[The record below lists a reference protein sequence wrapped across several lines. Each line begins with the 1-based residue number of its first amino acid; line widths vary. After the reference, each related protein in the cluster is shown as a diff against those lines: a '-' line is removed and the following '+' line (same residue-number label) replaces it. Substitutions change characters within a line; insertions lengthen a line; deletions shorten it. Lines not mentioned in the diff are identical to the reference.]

1 MKRWIAVLLALMLM
15 TVTPSA
21 LGDAIEKKGC
31 FYASGSKAQVC
42 DIYVPD
48 GEGPFPVIILVH
60 GGGFLFGDSGMP
72 VIQPVIEAAKQ
83 RGYALAS
90 VDYRKSSE
98 AVFPAALADVKAAVR
113 FVRTA
118 AGRYG
123 FDAERVVLWGESAGA
138 YLAWTF
144 SPVSDLDL
152 NSLNPITNVR
162 TYGSDVQRVMRCT
175 RGYMQTV
182 QACGVAACAE
192 HFPGDGVDGRDQ
204 HLHPTYNTLCA
215 KEWYETYG
223 AVYRN
228 LIEGGLLS
236 VMAGHI
242 AAPYVE
248 MELDPQKT
256 PRDCLP
262 ASLNP
267 TLLQGVLRDRL
278 GFNGLITTD
287 ATIMGGYCMAMPRR
301 EALPASVMAG
311 CDMLVFST
319 DFEEDYSF
327 LMTALEDGR
336 LTQERL
342 DEAVRRILALKA
354 RVCGR
359 GTEAQEVPAR
369 RWRRECACKAVTLVK
384 AIEPGALPISPR
396 QCPLVRLI
404 VQGRDTICDGSMTE
418 IATAWLE
425 QAGYAVEVYDPY
437 ADELHGVPKTRC
449 DRLTLYLSNY
459 EQASNQTVVRAGW
472 CQKHALDIPR
482 FLNEETCVYVSF
494 GNPYLLRD
502 VPRIK
507 TYINAYTATRDTIE
521 VTLEKLSGY
530 GEFTGVSPVNAF
542 CGLIDTKF

>member
-1 MKRWIAVLLALMLM
+1 MDLKGNPFYLEDAQIAWVEAALSGMTAQEKVGQLFLVMGQDYEPERLLSMVRSGRVGGVLFRPEKTQALC
-15 TVTPSA
+15 
-21 LGDAIEKKGC
+21 ER
-31 FYASGSKAQVC
+31 YASLDAAARIPLLHAANLEEGGAGAASDATCIGFPMMVAASDDAQAVERFARVCAVEGRRAQVN
-42 DIYVPD
+42 
-48 GEGPFPVIILVH
+48 
-60 GGGFLFGDSGMP
+60 
-72 VIQPVIEAAKQ
+72 
-83 RGYALAS
+83 
-90 VDYRKSSE
+90 
-98 AVFPAALADVKAAVR
+98 
-113 FVRTA
+113 
-118 AGRYG
+118 
-123 FDAERVVLWGESAGA
+123 
-138 YLAWTF
+138 WTF

-182 QACGVAACAE
+182 QACGVAACAK

-369 RWRRECACKAVTLVK
+369 RWRRECACKAVTLVE

-396 QCPLVRLI
+396 QYPLVRLI

-437 ADELHGVPKTRC
+437 ADELRGVPKTRC